1 MPDLMSHLIIGLILA
16 ELFSVRKKSLVVL
29 GAISPDVLS
38 HLDIMYTYFDV
49 PRILNFNSF
58 HTPFMSFLISLLI
71 SAFFIY
77 PKYKTILLFNLGSM
91 SEYLSDL
98 LVKHFTGA
106 GTRFFFPF
114 SLYNYSLS
122 LVWSNDSIYILITC
136 LVIYAT
142 IKLVKKKRK

>member
-1 MPDLMSHLIIGLILA
+1 MPDLMSHLLIGLILA

-38 HLDIMYTYFDV
+38 HLDIMYTYLDL
-49 PRILNFNSF
+49 PRIFNFNSF
-58 HTPFMSFLISLLI
+58 HTPFMSLLISLLI

-77 PKYKTILLFNLGSM
+77 PKYKTVLLFNLGSI

-98 LVKHFTGA
+98 PVKHFTGS

-114 SLYNYSLS
+114 SLHNYSLG
-122 LVWSNDSIYILITC
+122 LIWSNDSIYILIVC
-136 LVIYAT
+136 LIIYGT
-142 IKLVKKKRK
+142 IKFIKKK